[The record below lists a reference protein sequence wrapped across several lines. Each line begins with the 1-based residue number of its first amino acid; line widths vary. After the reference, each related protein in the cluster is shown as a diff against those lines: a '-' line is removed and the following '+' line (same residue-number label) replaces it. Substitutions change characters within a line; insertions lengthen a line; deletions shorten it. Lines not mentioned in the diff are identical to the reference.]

1 PTYRQFIIDNAV
13 PETWWQD
20 RLRLLELLG
29 GSHGADFSYDL
40 GHILRRI
47 EPFEQDLV
55 PESIIL
61 DGRQGRH
68 QQALRLLTHGLG
80 DYHTAVNYCL
90 MGGASSFHP
99 SSGSLTPSEAS
110 IKEDQAVLFGY
121 LLTEF
126 LRLEDVSNR
135 LERTS
140 ELLERFGSWY
150 DAGDVLDM
158 IPESWSV
165 ELLSGFLIGAFR
177 RLVHDKDEAM
187 VVKALS
193 GAENLQVAAAWV
205 EKCSRTGPQVEESQ
219 LI

>member
-1 PTYRQFIIDNAV
+1 MEA
-13 PETWWQD
+13 
-20 RLRLLELLG
+20 
-29 GSHGADFSYDL
+29 
-40 GHILRRI
+40 ILSRI

-68 QQALRLLTHGLG
+68 KQALRLLTHGLG

-90 MGGASSFHP
+90 LGGASIFHP
-99 SSGSLTPSEAS
+99 TSGSAGLVAPSRE
-110 IKEDQAVLFGY
+110 EQAVLFGY

-126 LRLEDVSNR
+126 LHIEDVSDR

-150 DAGDVLDM
+150 DAREVLDL

-165 ELLSGFLIGAFR
+165 ELVSGFLVSAFR
-177 RLVHDKDEAM
+177 RLVHERNEATIT
-187 VVKALS
+187 KALS
-193 GAENLQVAAAWV
+193 GAENLQIAAAFV
-205 EKCSRTGPQVEESQ
+205 EKCSALGPQIENVS
-219 LI
+219 